1 MIHISRDIIQYIGDY
16 LDFESQINLQK
27 TIKFSLTNM
36 YITNKLSIKITDD
49 ILKKNIYLKKLNLY
63 YNTQVTDIRFLK
75 NLTTLN
81 IGGKWKINIDRINCS
96 KIKTLNITNNI
107 NITDLGRFE
116 VLENLVMDGI
126 CGVEI
131 EEISKLKNLKYISVV
146 DNPIKKKL
154 IEIENKN
161 INIQYFYIF

>member
-1 MIHISRDIIQYIGDY
+1 MIHLSRDIIQYIGDY

-81 IGGKWKINIDRINCS
+81 IGGKCKINIDRINCS

-107 NITDLGRFE
+107 NITDLSRFE